1 MSCLCGG
8 AVVCEI
14 VEANNVTEEDCHAIK
29 VLGGHLIVK

>member
-14 VEANNVTEEDCHAIK
+14 VEADNVTEEDCHAIK
-29 VLGGHLIVK
+29 VLGRDLMVK